1 MMKFSIFH
9 NFGTQRNIYKFGSYI
24 MKHDGIQYF
33 PYFWNIKKLIW
44 FLDHER
50 TWNSARVKN
59 RNKNISEFG
68 I

>member
-1 MMKFSIFH
+1 
-9 NFGTQRNIYKFGSYI
+9 

-44 FLDHER
+44 FLHHER